1 MAHENGRIE
10 WKSYVKAPPIY
21 VGPISCQDPAV
32 MGAIVKGVGLRMRI
46 NSSKDEYF
54 ENSVDEAPKA
64 LKISGYNYQK
74 TKKELL
80 KFKSLDPIELINR
93 EKVL

>member
-1 MAHENGRIE
+1 
-10 WKSYVKAPPIY
+10 
-21 VGPISCQDPAV
+21 
-32 MGAIVKGVGLRMRI
+32 MGAIVKSVGLRIRI

-93 EKVL
+93 EKVLWNVPKKGVKAFSVAKQLLS